1 MVRVPGGKIDLA
13 IPGLDQLP
21 EVPLDDYRIDRYEV
35 TNEEY
40 KKFVDAGG
48 YGKAEFWKQPFV
60 RDGRTIPWERA
71 ITFLRDTTGRPGPST
86 WERGDYPKGLEKL
99 PVAGVSWYE
108 AAAYAEFAGK
118 SLPTIYHWNWA
129 AQTRAS
135 LLIAPGSNF
144 QGAGTAQVG
153 GEGTLSGFGTAD
165 MAGNVKEWC
174 WNEGTKAK
182 RFILG
187 GGFGEPIYMFIDQD
201 AQSPWDRRPNY
212 GFRCVKLAAPPPPAA
227 AARAETAVRDFS
239 KEKPVSDEVFRA
251 FKGLFA
257 YDKGNL
263 DARVEETETSE
274 DGAEE
279 KVTFNAAY
287 GGERVIAYLYLPKNA
302 APPFQ
307 TVVFFPGSGAIT
319 SDKYVLSPYAGFIL
333 KSGRALL
340 APVFKGTFERRDDL
354 KNDIPDQT
362 AFWRDHMIAWSKD
375 LGRSLD
381 YIETRKEI
389 DRTKLAYMGFSW
401 GGAVAPNLL
410 AVESR
415 FQVAVL
421 LSGGLVFQRSLPEAD
436 TINFITRVK
445 IPILMLNG
453 RYDHFYPV
461 ESSQVPLF
469 RLLGTPEKD
478 KKHIIYETGHAPPR
492 KEFIRES
499 LDWLDKYL
507 GPVTK

>member
-1 MVRVPGGKIDLA
+1 
-13 IPGLDQLP
+13 
-21 EVPLDDYRIDRYEV
+21 
-35 TNEEY
+35 
-40 KKFVDAGG
+40 
-48 YGKAEFWKQPFV
+48 
-60 RDGRTIPWERA
+60 
-71 ITFLRDTTGRPGPST
+71 
-86 WERGDYPKGLEKL
+86 
-99 PVAGVSWYE
+99 
-108 AAAYAEFAGK
+108 
-118 SLPTIYHWNWA
+118 
-129 AQTRAS
+129 
-135 LLIAPGSNF
+135 
-144 QGAGTAQVG
+144 
-153 GEGTLSGFGTAD
+153 